1 MKNRLIFCFYFSCF
15 SCFSQDGF
23 NEFMLWTKVGVN
35 GKITKKLNWSTEVN
49 TRFIPGIQTFFPE
62 IGLSYKVTKWF
73 RPSVDYRL
81 VFDKNKYGN
90 FLSSSRINLNASFRQ
105 KVKRFYFGVRLRY
118 QSSFSKKTTSKYNSD
133 FDQAFRFR
141 PNIEYKIKKTWFTPV
156 ISFEWFLNPAYG
168 PDRGLTK
175 TRLAL
180 GTKINLKGPHE
191 ASIKYQV
198 DNRVDF
204 SRGRRFV
211 FSMGYTYKL

>member
-1 MKNRLIFCFYFSCF
+1 
-15 SCFSQDGF
+15 
-23 NEFMLWTKVGVN
+23 MLWTKVGVR

-49 TRFIPGIQTFFPE
+49 TRFIPGVQTFFPE
-62 IGLSYKVTKWF
+62 FGLSYKVTKWF
-73 RPSVDYRL
+73 QPSIDYRF

-90 FLSSSRINLNASFRQ
+90 FLSSSRINLNAAF
-105 KVKRFYFGVRLRY
+105 KHKIKRFSVGLRLRY
-118 QSSFSKKTTSKYNSD
+118 QSSFSRKISGTNIDYNSD

-156 ISFEWFLNPAYG
+156 ISFEWFVNPVDG

-175 TRLAL
+175 TRLAI

-198 DNRVDF
+198 DNRADF